1 YVRLSK
7 PCATCGKCNSV
18 CPVYDVFQSED
29 MSSRGWFEIVT
40 APGYEYLNSKRV
52 VEACVNCKSCRTI
65 CPAGV
70 DVSDLI
76 LQRRAEHPNKL
87 AGAIFAWQGRPWL
100 FEPFIKLLGRTQ
112 GLWDRPL
119 PRRVM
124 AQALAPILR
133 LLEPTDKMPAK
144 LVLPRMATRQLRER
158 TEVLTVVRW
167 HRGAATESTVCDATY
182 STYVLGT

>member
-1 YVRLSK
+1 
-7 PCATCGKCNSV
+7 CGKCNSV
-18 CPVYDVFQSED
+18 CPVDDVLQWEG

-87 AGAIFAWQGRPWL
+87 AGAIFAWQVRPWL
-100 FEPFIKLLGRTQ
+100 FDPFLKIMGRTQ

-119 PRRVM
+119 PRRLM
-124 AQALAPILR
+124 EQALATLLR
-133 LLEPTDKMPAK
+133 LLAPPAQ
-144 LVLPRMATRQLRER
+144 LPAGPVPPRLA
-158 TEVLTVVRW
+158 
-167 HRGAATESTVCDATY
+167 
-182 STYVLGT
+182 